1 LLWKKK
7 IARTWK
13 RKKNARNLGGRGRR
27 LLQE

>member
-7 IARTWK
+7 IARTWMMK
-13 RKKNARNLGGRGRR
+13 RNARSLGGRGRR